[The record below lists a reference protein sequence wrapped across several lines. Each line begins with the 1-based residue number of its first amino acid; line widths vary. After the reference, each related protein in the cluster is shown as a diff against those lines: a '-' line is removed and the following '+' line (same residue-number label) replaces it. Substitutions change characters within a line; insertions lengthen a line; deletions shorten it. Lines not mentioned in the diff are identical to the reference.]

1 MYREEI
7 YKMLKTLQGEHIF
20 KKKKSGA
27 QTELCQ
33 NLFLHARNMVS
44 AGLCAGEKGTLG
56 DEDGAQPLCTNSRH
70 QDFLYFLF

>member
-20 KKKKSGA
+20 KKKIRSTDRVVPESVCFM
-27 QTELCQ
+27 QETWS
-33 NLFLHARNMVS
+33 LHGFVLVRK
-44 AGLCAGEKGTLG
+44 EQLG
-56 DEDGAQPLCTNSRH
+56 DEDGAHTLCTFFGH